1 MLIMKRYT
9 LIIIVILMSRFLG
22 SAQENEFNFEKAL
35 SEIKG
40 GNYNGTLLN
49 NKLVEEYLKEY
60 VFEAEKRA
68 LEMNPYIEDINF
80 IVVEPESNIPRQLV
94 EFNLGKVD
102 EERKMILLS
111 RSCLLDSNIL
121 KATLFRELSHYFG
134 VPYENEGIRIMSINK
149 PKDYS
154 YGGFS
159 ENDIRCIEYDYLF
172 SEVKKYI
179 K

>member
-1 MLIMKRYT
+1 MLIMKKNI
-9 LIIIVILMSRFLG
+9 LIIIVILISPFLS
-22 SAQENEFNFEKAL
+22 SAQETEFNLEKAL

-60 VFEAEKRA
+60 VFEAEKRG

-80 IVVEPESNIPRQLV
+80 IVIEPESNIPRQLT
-94 EFNLGKVD
+94 EFDLGKVD
-102 EERKMILLS
+102 RELKLILLS
-111 RSCLLDSNIL
+111 RSCLLDCNIL

-134 VPYENEGIRIMSINK
+134 APYENEGIRIMSINK
-149 PKDYS
+149 PEGYS

-159 ENDIRCIEYDYLF
+159 ESDIRRIEYDYIF